1 MLPSNIRKI
10 AVFRALQLG
19 DLLCAVP
26 ALRALRQAYPDA
38 EIVLLGLPWSTAFVN
53 RFSVYVDSMIHFPGY
68 KGLPE
73 QPYDE
78 AAFQSFVSHMCRER
92 FDLLLQMQGNGT
104 IVNDFILHLGAR
116 HVAGYHNSQSLI
128 GSPLFMHYPEG
139 IHEVQRHLQLMQ
151 HISINGTPE
160 MEFPVTATDKK
171 ELEDLL
177 LPLVPQRYVCIHP
190 GSRAAWRQWPPSHFA
205 LLADYCIEQG
215 YTAVITGTA
224 DEALITQEV
233 IKCMKHPAIDLTGK
247 TSLGCM
253 AAVLADAY
261 LLISNCTGVAHIAAA
276 TQTRSIVI
284 SMDGEPERWGPMNQH
299 LHTAI
304 DCSQALRLP
313 DVLEATVAKINAAM
327 QLHAA

>member
-1 MLPSNIRKI
+1 MLPSNIQKI

-26 ALRALRQAYPDA
+26 ALRALRQAYPHA

-53 RFSVYVDSMIHFPGY
+53 RFSAYVDRMIHFPGC
-68 KGLPE
+68 KGFPE

-78 AAFQSFVSHMCRER
+78 PAFRSFANLMCKEQ
-92 FDLLLQMQGNGT
+92 FDLLLQMHGNGT
-104 IVNDFILHLGAR
+104 IINRFIMHLGAR
-116 HVAGYHNSQSLI
+116 HVAGYHNHDSRM
-128 GSPLFMHYPEG
+128 GSSLFMEYPESM
-139 IHEVQRHLQLMQ
+139 HEVERHLQLMQ
-151 HISINGTPE
+151 HIGIPATPE
-160 MEFPVTATDKK
+160 MEFPITAEDKK

-177 LPLVPQRYVCIHP
+177 LPLLPQRYVCIHP

-247 TSLGCM
+247 TSLGCI
-253 AAVLADAY
+253 AALIADAY
-261 LLISNCTGVAHIAAA
+261 LLISNCTGVSHIAAA
-276 TQTRSIVI
+276 TKTRSVVV
-284 SMDGEPERWGPMNQH
+284 SMDGEPERWGPMNTS
-299 LHTAI
+299 LHTVI
-304 DCSQALRLP
+304 DCSKELRLP
-313 DVLEATVAKINAAM
+313 DVLEATVAKINASM